1 MLKGL
6 INSNFKKIYFLN
18 IPHPKPVLQP
28 YYYAIYSVTWLV
40 VLINTLAQ
48 AEANNQI
55 MMNRMKWFIPMY
67 EACNVHREAI
77 LPIRKLFNRLVPF

>member
-48 AEANNQI
+48 AEANI
-55 MMNRMKWFIPMY
+55 
-67 EACNVHREAI
+67 
-77 LPIRKLFNRLVPF
+77 